1 MRAGGWRAES
11 VGCWAWHRTPGWE
24 WSRLPEV
31 PHIIFPPKYN
41 LGARLVAANRNR
53 FPEIFREHSL
63 PPGRWMDNLSA
74 LPGNNQVWERGREGA
89 PGCDAEM
96 QADAGLISDVEM
108 NFINQVWDQLIGQLL
123 SGYDRVCVT
132 LRLSY
137 ITLSDNVRSGTT
149 SISH

>member
-1 MRAGGWRAES
+1 
-11 VGCWAWHRTPGWE
+11 
-24 WSRLPEV
+24 
-31 PHIIFPPKYN
+31 
-41 LGARLVAANRNR
+41 
-53 FPEIFREHSL
+53 
-63 PPGRWMDNLSA
+63 MDNLSA

-89 PGCDAEM
+89 PGCGVEM

-132 LRLSY
+132 ALLSY
-137 ITLSDNVRSGTT
+137 IFVSDNVCRLTT

>member
-1 MRAGGWRAES
+1 M
-11 VGCWAWHRTPGWE
+11 
-24 WSRLPEV
+24 
-31 PHIIFPPKYN
+31 
-41 LGARLVAANRNR
+41 
-53 FPEIFREHSL
+53 
-63 PPGRWMDNLSA
+63 
-74 LPGNNQVWERGREGA
+74 RGREGGSSW
-89 PGCDAEM
+89 PGDAEM